1 MNAQAGV
8 IATSPATAP
17 EATPRVVGLPS
28 RYRSTR
34 IQPPAAAAVAIW
46 VFMNARAAVPSAA
59 SSEPALK
66 PNQPNHSRPAPSS
79 TSGRLCGRIWSL
91 GQPRRLPRTIA
102 SASPAEP
109 ALTWTTV
116 PPAKS
121 SIPRLLSQP
130 PPHTQ
135 WATGKYT
142 SVAQATVNT
151 AQAPN
156 LVRSAI
162 APLISATVMTA
173 NVSWKAEKMRSGMPF
188 TRVTLFTSPCS
199 PRYSRPPMNPLP
211 FPNDSESP
219 YSTHAIVTVMMA
231 THDIII
237 MFRTLLARVMP
248 P

>member
-1 MNAQAGV
+1 MNAHAGV

-28 RYRSTR
+28 RNRS
-34 IQPPAAAAVAIW
+34 ISSQPPAAAAVATC

-66 PNQPNHSRPAPSS
+66 PNQPNQSNPAPSS
-79 TSGRLCGRIWSL
+79 TSVRLCGRIGSL
-91 GQPRRLPRTIA
+91 PQPRRLPMTRA
-102 SASPAEP
+102 SARPAAPE
-109 ALTWTTV
+109 LTWTTV

-121 SIPRLLSQP
+121 SMPRLLSQP

-151 AQAPN
+151 AK
-156 LVRSAI
+156 
-162 APLISATVMTA
+162 
-173 NVSWKAEKMRSGMPF
+173 VSWKAENTRSGIPA
-188 TRVTLFTSPCS
+188 TRDALCTSPCS

-219 YSTHAIVTVMMA
+219 YSTHAIVTVTMA
-231 THDIII
+231 THDIIT
-237 MFRTLLARVMP
+237 MFSTLLTRVIP